1 MTIDQYP
8 DDDLG
13 VDPSL
18 LGVTH
23 PPQVVLMLG
32 LEIERGDVVQAQRQP
47 VTLLV
52 VPGGPGL
59 GQLLWA

>member
-1 MTIDQYP
+1 MRADGGADVGAP
-8 DDDLG
+8 
-13 VDPSL
+13 VD
-18 LGVTH
+18 VT
-23 PPQVVLMLG
+23 
-32 LEIERGDVVQAQRQP
+32 RQLAGSGPEAPKP

>member
-1 MTIDQYP
+1 
-8 DDDLG
+8 
-13 VDPSL
+13 
-18 LGVTH
+18 
-23 PPQVVLMLG
+23 MLG

-59 GQLLWA
+59 GQLLWARVSCPCLLMIRGVLSPAAAGRW

>member
-1 MTIDQYP
+1 
-8 DDDLG
+8 
-13 VDPSL
+13 
-18 LGVTH
+18 
-23 PPQVVLMLG
+23 MLG

-59 GQLLWA
+59 GQLLWARVSCPCP

>member
-1 MTIDQYP
+1 MSTACPSASLPAHAGSLP
-8 DDDLG
+8 DLDTRPECIG
-13 VDPSL
+13 TAS
-18 LGVTH
+18 
-23 PPQVVLMLG
+23 
-32 LEIERGDVVQAQRQP
+32 P